1 VFSIGSGL
9 SLGMVIYNDIRTRS
23 DSDGDS
29 IPDHI
34 EVRASHPLFFKM
46 SDEVLTYSTF
56 DTDTSPAS
64 HGHEVG
70 HNLDIFHAG
79 FSSHLEIHSNLYDDV
94 STGIPILEFN
104 LKYDSLIEFI
114 DGNSNGFYDPATD
127 TVIGKS
133 IFTNLGRPSV
143 GFGVD
148 GQPVYY
154 SGYSTIDGVVSVDFY
169 TSREHVLL
177 SRQVG
182 LLAPNELKSIL
193 TFTDYVPLTGG
204 TNLALNLSLSSNH
217 DLIFSSS
224 NLALK
229 VATGSY
235 ETEYEWLDWAII
247 DGVNTTVNATIPSTP
262 IPLNTGEIYINF
274 GQLTNVSYDLKLS
287 WQLPSSD
294 SSFNFFDDLP
304 WPYIAMGSIAILM
317 VVTTTRV
324 VRKKPGRLTYQ
335 PIATKS
341 NSKKTSK
348 TEKRIPSTL
357 RHRDR

>member
-1 VFSIGSGL
+1 MSSGL
-9 SLGMVIYNDIRTRS
+9 SLGIVIYNDIRTRS

-34 EVRASHPLFFKM
+34 EDRASHPLFFKV
-46 SDEVLTYSTF
+46 SDEMLTYSTF
-56 DTDTSPAS
+56 DNDTSPTS
-64 HGHEVG
+64 RGHEVG
-70 HNLDIFHAG
+70 HNLDISHAG
-79 FSSHLEIHSNLYDDV
+79 LSSHLKIHSSLYDDV

-104 LKYDSLIEFI
+104 VKYDSLIEFI
-114 DGNSNGFYDPATD
+114 DGNSNGYYDPATD
-127 TVIGKS
+127 TVIGKA
-133 IFTNLGRPSV
+133 IFTNLGRSSV
-143 GFGVD
+143 GFGID
-148 GQPVYY
+148 GQPAYY
-154 SGYSTIDGVVSVDFY
+154 SGYSTVDGVVNVDFY

-177 SRQVG
+177 GRQVG
-182 LLAPNELKSIL
+182 LLAPNELKSFI

-204 TNLALNLSLSSNH
+204 TNLALNLSLSSNN
-217 DLIFSSS
+217 DFIFSSS

-235 ETEYEWLDWAII
+235 EMEYEWLDWAIL
-247 DGVNTTVNATIPSTP
+247 DGVNTTVNATVPSTP

-274 GQLTNVSYDLKLS
+274 GQFTNVSYDPKLS

-294 SSFNFFDDLP
+294 SSFNFFDLP

-335 PIATKS
+335 PIATSS

-348 TEKRIPSTL
+348 TEKRIPGTL